1 MNPALVLI
9 GAYILVTMVLQ
20 LLGFVISR
28 GVDQIVPSL
37 SLFVFLGL
45 FMCSFGLGWPIA
57 VYITQ
62 PKTAEGRLRSDLV
75 VLREVGTIGEFQI
88 ENRTD
93 GTGPNSPSNL
103 RRVVASSLGGAVL
116 ESQIVV
122 AR

>member
-57 VYITQ
+57 VRRGNA
-62 PKTAEGRLRSDLV
+62 KSAAGRR
-75 VLREVGTIGEFQI
+75 
-88 ENRTD
+88 
-93 GTGPNSPSNL
+93 
-103 RRVVASSLGGAVL
+103 
-116 ESQIVV
+116 
-122 AR
+122 